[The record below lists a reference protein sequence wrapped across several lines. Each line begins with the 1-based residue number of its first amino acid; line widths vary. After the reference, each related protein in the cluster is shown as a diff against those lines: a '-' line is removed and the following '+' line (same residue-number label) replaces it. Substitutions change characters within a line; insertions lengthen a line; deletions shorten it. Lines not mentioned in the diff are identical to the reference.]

1 MNSIFLIIV
10 LIPIIEIYLI
20 IKIGS
25 QIGAL
30 NTIILIFITAIVGIY
45 YAKYEGLNTLKSGFE
60 RLRKNVAPTYEMI
73 SGAAIA
79 FGAILLIVP
88 GFATDILGFIFIF
101 PISRKLIFSIFFKKK
116 TKNQNKKN
124 DFIEGEFEDIEEEK
138 DDRKI

>member
-88 GFATDILGFIFIF
+88 GFATDILGFLFIF
-101 PISRKLIFSIFFKKK
+101 PISRKLIFIIFFKKK
-116 TKNQNKKN
+116 TKNENKKN

>member
-1 MNSIFLIIV
+1 MNSIFLFIV

-20 IKIGS
+20 IKIGG

-30 NTIILIFITAIVGIY
+30 NTIILIFITATVGIY

-60 RLRKNVAPTYEMI
+60 QLKKNIAPTYEMI

-79 FGAILLIVP
+79 FGAIFLIIP
-88 GFATDILGFIFIF
+88 GFATDIIGFILIF
-101 PISRKLIFSIFFKKK
+101 PLSRKFILNKLLSKHN
-116 TKNQNKKN
+116 TNRKKN
-124 DFIEGEFEDIEEEK
+124 EDFIEGDFEDIEEN